1 MVKEEKDASGLGW
14 KKTILK
20 DAEDWKNT
28 ILKDAEEAVG
38 RGSGS
43 GSTPKKRRLAPLP
56 EHFFLP
62 RSPLSHNILFYGACI
77 AGGIGAGMIVEVW
90 MNKKIK
96 GIYTFCIYICICSHP
111 LELLIILNRVSHV

>member
-1 MVKEEKDASGLGW
+1 MVKEEKDASGLG
-14 KKTILK
+14 
-20 DAEDWKNT
+20 WKNT

-43 GSTPKKRRLAPLP
+43 TPKKRRLMKLP
-56 EHFFLP
+56 EHYFLP
-62 RSPLSHNILFYGACI
+62 RRPLSHNLLFYGACI

-96 GIYTFCIYICICSHP
+96 GIYTFCIYIYMSC
-111 LELLIILNRVSHV
+111 